1 LPTADVGVTVG
12 PNGRSGTV
20 TNGRWL
26 VAGVPLGKTVSL
38 TVSAPAGVALSS
50 TDCTGADT
58 HLSCRVGNGAGVFR
72 AVNSS
77 GAPRTVTVQ
86 VGPVPGFDDPDP
98 ANNAAGLTAP

>member
-1 LPTADVGVTVG
+1 MSTADVGVTVG

-20 TNGRWL
+20 THGLWL

-50 TDCTGADT
+50 PDSTGAGN
-58 HLSCRVGNGAGVFR
+58 HLSCRVGNGAGVFQ

-77 GAPRTVTVQ
+77 GDPRTVTVQ
-86 VGPVPGFDDPDP
+86 VGPAPGFDDPDP
-98 ANNAAGLTAP
+98 ANNSASLTAP

>member
-12 PNGRSGTV
+12 PRTVVRGTV

-50 TDCTGADT
+50 TDCTGAGT
-58 HLSCRVGNGAGVFR
+58 HLSCRVGNGAGVFQ

-77 GAPRTVTVQ
+77 GPP
-86 VGPVPGFDDPDP
+86 GP
-98 ANNAAGLTAP
+98 

>member
-1 LPTADVGVTVG
+1 LPTADVGATV
-12 PNGRSGTV
+12 GRSGRSGSV
-20 TNGRWL
+20 TNARWL
-26 VAGVPLGKTVSL
+26 VAGVPLGTTVSL

-50 TDCTGADT
+50 PECTGAGT

-86 VGPVPGFDDPDP
+86 VGPALGFDDPDP
-98 ANNAAGLTAP
+98 ANNSAGLTAP